1 MYSEVSWVLV
11 SLGTQVWPQI
21 ILYLEY
27 LSNYLFVSCDYE
39 FTFLALVVCLS
50 ILHYVSFSKIIEQC
64 IIFCYLK
71 FWNFIE
77 GQSHKVIFPMHKEWF
92 FWKHSL
98 KIFKILVKN
107 LISCQ
112 QTTGDMESIV
122 LSRKTFWKQRVGI
135 TKVSVWYGH

>member
-11 SLGTQVWPQI
+11 SLGTQVWLQI
-21 ILYLEY
+21 ILCLEY

-77 GQSHKVIFPMHKEWF
+77 GQSHKVIFPMHK
-92 FWKHSL
+92 
-98 KIFKILVKN
+98 IKILVKN